1 MIKHILKRLALLIP
15 TLFGVITLVFLMIA
29 LAPGDP
35 ARVMLGERAN
45 AEQIAQLRAELGLDK
60 PLIQQYGLYLSRVV
74 RLDLGK
80 SIASGQQIARE
91 IADRFPATIELA
103 WYAMI
108 FATIVGML
116 LGVTSAIRRNTWV
129 DYTTMGGALVGVSMP
144 VFWLGLVLIMVFS
157 VWLNLLPTGG
167 RMNIRYYFTPI
178 TNFYVLDGIIL
189 WIKEGTPKYLW
200 SAIQHLLLPTI
211 ALGTIPLAIIARTT
225 RSSMLEVLQQD
236 YIKTARSAGIRE
248 KRVIYRYALKNALLP
263 VITVIG
269 LQFGLLLSGAILTE
283 TVFSWPGIGRWIY
296 ISIGAR
302 DYPAVQ
308 GGIIFI
314 STFFVLIN
322 LAVDILYSVI
332 NPKIPYAVSWRESFM
347 ESSETMDIPRIKE
360 PGTTGQET
368 WYNLK
373 KNKGAMTGLGIIIVI
388 FILMAIFAPVISPH
402 DPLEQQTSR

>member
-60 PLIQQYGLYLSRVV
+60 PLIQQYGFYLSRVV

-80 SIASGQQIARE
+80 SIATGQQIARE

-322 LAVDILYSVI
+322 LAVDILYSVV
-332 NPKIPYAVSWRESFM
+332 NPKIRL
-347 ESSETMDIPRIKE
+347 
-360 PGTTGQET
+360 Q
-368 WYNLK
+368 
-373 KNKGAMTGLGIIIVI
+373 
-388 FILMAIFAPVISPH
+388 
-402 DPLEQQTSR
+402 